1 MRKKRRRLAVGAPQA
16 EFLDLQRLRRQ
27 CTLNQ
32 IETEVEI
39 EIISLRRFHQFPI
52 ANPTAS
58 RSPFPRKGPFS
69 VSISRVWSRVI
80 RVPAAAKPRELNFL
94 HSILLLNSKAPF
106 YKGAACRTFV
116 KWRFWDWMISV
127 CHWMQTPPLCLRPTP
142 PPLTR
147 SPDLGQ
153 STRGRRFYVQ
163 EKRQLATG
171 LRVLCRTRTCAMKV
185 SHWIFARLR
194 LPTNPVRLL
203 FPSKEGR

>member
-1 MRKKRRRLAVGAPQA
+1 MERRRRNFLTYSGFAANAPPLPSTAPPMGEPRFQPGAPGNTV
-16 EFLDLQRLRRQ
+16 RLPP
-27 CTLNQ
+27 
-32 IETEVEI
+32 IESGI
-39 EIISLRRFHQFPI
+39 E
-52 ANPTAS
+52 
-58 RSPFPRKGPFS
+58 
-69 VSISRVWSRVI
+69 SI
-80 RVPAAAKPRELNFL
+80 KT
-94 HSILLLNSKAPF
+94 PF
-106 YKGAACRTFV
+106 YRSGACRTFV
-116 KWRFWDWMISV
+116 KWRFGDWMISV
-127 CHWMQTPPLCLRPTP
+127 CRWMQTHPLCLRPTP